1 MLTVA
6 ALALAAGLSTAPQA
20 GLAPTQAAPF
30 VVLEQTPE
38 VQVPRVEPR
47 AYAPVR
53 FDEAA
58 FRAELAPAPMEFT
71 AAATDAP
78 LLIDLPHP
86 DGSTRTVRVAETQVL
101 HPDLAARF
109 PEIKT
114 YRLYGVD
121 EPGATGRITVT
132 PQATSVFV
140 RSPQGSWF
148 VDRLDD
154 MADDVYGAFLWKDAG
169 ITREWVCTA
178 GHDHAIDPGMM
189 QLVPEVQARI
199 AGQIRTL
206 RAAFAATGEF
216 TQANGGTVAA
226 GLAAVAA
233 TINGVNANIEPD
245 FGARLQL
252 VANNDAII
260 FTNPA
265 TDGYS
270 NFNNGQL
277 LGQNQAKLDSVIG
290 NANYDIGHVL
300 NTAGGGVVASL
311 GSICSPTL
319 KGRGVS
325 GTFSGIPNA
334 ALIDVTSHEVGHQF
348 GAGHTWNGV
357 NGGCSSQQWSSV
369 DAFEPGSGSTIMSY
383 AGICGSDNV
392 ASTGLPQYHSK
403 SIASADLV
411 LGILPN
417 CGTVT
422 STGNSPPSVTIP
434 GATTIPASQPFELTA
449 VGTDPDGDTLTYSW
463 EQRDRGPQASLFA
476 ADDGQ
481 IPLFEVRADT
491 TNPTRVFP
499 RPAVLRGVNDPGE
512 RLPSV
517 PRSMSMRVQVRDG
530 QGNTATERVI
540 ISVVNS
546 VGPLGV
552 ITPLSTQSFTGPFDI
567 SWFVGGT
574 DGPPTNAETVD
585 IYLSTDNAD
594 SFPILLAAG
603 EPNDGFATVTPPPG
617 INTTTAR
624 VKLKASNSIWFAINP
639 GAFTLNTP
647 DSQGCNGA
655 DIAPPFGQLTFA
667 DISAFLGAFSASDP
681 AADLAAPTGA
691 FTFADISAFLAL
703 FSSGCP

>member
-6 ALALAAGLSTAPQA
+6 ALALAAGLATAPQA
-20 GLAPTQAAPF
+20 GPSSTQAVPF
-30 VVLEQTPE
+30 VVLEEAPRVE
-38 VQVPRVEPR
+38 VPRVEPR
-47 AYAPVR
+47 AYTPVR

-71 AAATDAP
+71 AAAKDEP
-78 LLIDLPHP
+78 LLVELPHP
-86 DGSTRTVRVAETQVL
+86 DGTTRTVRVAETQVL

-132 PQATSVFV
+132 PEATSVFV
-140 RSPQGSWF
+140 RSPAGSWF

-154 MADDVYGAFLWKDAG
+154 MADDVYGAFLWQDAG
-169 ITREWVCTA
+169 VTREWVCSA
-178 GHDHAIDPGMM
+178 GHDHAIDPGMA
-189 QLVPEVQARI
+189 QLVPEVQSRL

-216 TQANGGTVAA
+216 TQSNGGTVAA
-226 GLAAVAA
+226 GLAAVTA
-233 TINGVNANIEPD
+233 TVNGVNANIEPD

-260 FTNPA
+260 FTNPN

-270 NFNNGQL
+270 NFNNGAL
-277 LGQNQAKLDSVIG
+277 LGQNQNKLDTVIG
-290 NANYDIGHVL
+290 SANYDIGHVL
-300 NTAGGGVVASL
+300 NTNGGGVVSNL
-311 GSICSPTL
+311 GSICNDEI
-319 KGRGVS
+319 KGEGVS

-348 GAGHTWNGV
+348 GAGHTWNGIS
-357 NGGCSSQQWSSV
+357 GGCSPGQWSSI

-392 ASTGLPQYHSK
+392 ASQGLTQYHSK

-411 LGILPN
+411 LGILSD

-422 STGNSPPSVTIP
+422 STGNSAPSVTVPADTIIP
-434 GATTIPASQPFELTA
+434 VSQPFELTA
-449 VGTDPDGDTLTYSW
+449 VGNDPDGDTLTYSW

-491 TNPTRVFP
+491 TDPTRVFP
-499 RPAVLRGVNDPGE
+499 RPAVLRGANDPGE

-530 QGNTATERVI
+530 QGNTATERMI
-540 ISVVNS
+540 ISVVNT

-552 ITPLSTQSFTGPFDI
+552 FTPTSTQSFDGPFDI

-594 SFPILLAAG
+594 SFPILLVAG

-617 INTTTAR
+617 INTTNAR

-639 GAFTLNTP
+639 GSFTLNTP
-647 DSQGCNGA
+647 DDLGCNGA
-655 DIAPPFGQLTFA
+655 DIAAPFGQLTFA
-667 DISAFLGAFSASDP
+667 DISAFLSAFSGSDP
-681 AADLAAPTGA
+681 AADLAAPAGQ